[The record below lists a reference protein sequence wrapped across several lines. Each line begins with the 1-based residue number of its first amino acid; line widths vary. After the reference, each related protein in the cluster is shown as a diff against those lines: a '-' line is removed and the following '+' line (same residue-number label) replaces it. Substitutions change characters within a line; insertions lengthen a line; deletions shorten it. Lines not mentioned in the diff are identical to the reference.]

1 MRSTRAA
8 FLIATAVTC
17 AGCFQMS
24 TVMKINGDGS
34 GTVEHRMLFTKQA
47 LAQLRQFGAL
57 GGGRGAI
64 DPTSE
69 EQARDMASALGPG
82 VTYVSS
88 TPVTTPTGEGR
99 DAIYSFADVNQVRVA
114 TQPASPGGVTI
125 RTPALTTE
133 PDALT
138 FSLTREPNGNAVLH
152 VHVPESKLAAAIAS
166 NATTLPQQMPM
177 IKAMLGG
184 ARIALAVD
192 TAGPLV
198 RASTPHVVAPG
209 APGGGRV
216 TLLEV
221 DLDELLKDSDA
232 LLARVQ
238 AAKTSDEVKA
248 ALKDAPGLKMVLE
261 REITIEFTPAK

>member
-8 FLIATAVTC
+8 LLTVIALAC

-47 LAQLRQFGAL
+47 LAQLRQFGAR
-57 GGGRGAI
+57 GGGRGLI

-69 EQARDMASALGPG
+69 DQAREMASALGPG

-88 TPVTTPTGEGR
+88 TPVTTATGEGR
-99 DAIYSFADVNQVRVA
+99 DAIYAFADVNQVRVA
-114 TQPASPGGVTI
+114 TQPAAPGGVTI
-125 RTPALTTE
+125 RTPTLTTE
-133 PDALT
+133 ADALT
-138 FSLTREPNGNAVLH
+138 FSLTREANGNAVLH

-166 NATTLPQQMPM
+166 NAATLPQQMPM

-184 ARIALAVD
+184 ARIALAVE

-198 RASTPHVVAPG
+198 RASTPHVD
-209 APGGGRV
+209 GRHV

-261 REITIEFTPAK
+261 RELTIEFTPGK

>member
-1 MRSTRAA
+1 
-8 FLIATAVTC
+8 
-17 AGCFQMS
+17 MS

-114 TQPASPGGVTI
+114 TQPAAPGGVTI

-184 ARIALAVD
+184 ARIALAVE

-198 RASTPHVVAPG
+198 RASTPHVVAPGAPG

-261 REITIEFTPAK
+261 PEITIEFTPAK